1 MTERENGSTPHDARA
16 AGGRPRWDAIVIG
29 GGPAGLSGALTLARA
44 RRSVLVIDDGR
55 PRNAPAAHAH
65 NYLTRDGAAPGELLD
80 TGRAEVASYGGA
92 FLTGTVVS
100 ATRGS
105 GGEFRLTVGDG
116 TVAEGRRLLVATGL
130 VDELPPVP
138 GLRERWGREV
148 LHCPYCHGWEVRDQR
163 IAVLATGPMAVHAAL
178 LWRQWSSDVTLVEHT
193 WTGPTPEEAEQLAAR
208 GVTRVRGEV
217 TGVRLEE
224 DRLVGVTLAGGRP
237 VDCQALVVAP
247 RFVAR
252 TEALEGLGLTT
263 ADQEMR
269 GHSIGE
275 HLPAD
280 PSGATSV
287 PGVWV
292 AGNVTSLADQ
302 IVAAA
307 ASGVRAGALINADL
321 VSEDT
326 AEAVR
331 AYGGFTPRRERDV
344 AERVLGAARHGL

>member
-1 MTERENGSTPHDARA
+1 MTERENGAPQEGRRA
-16 AGGRPRWDAIVIG
+16 GPRWDVVVIG

-65 NYLTRDGAAPGELLD
+65 NYLTRDGAAPTELLD
-80 TGRAEVASYGGA
+80 SGRAEVASYGGE

-100 ATRGS
+100 VTRGG
-105 GGEFRLTVGDG
+105 GGEFQLTTADG
-116 TVAEGRRLLVATGL
+116 TVVDSRRLLVATGL

-163 IAVLATGPMAVHAAL
+163 IGVLATGPMAVHAAL
-178 LWRQWSSDVTLVEHT
+178 LWRQWSTDVTLFEHT
-193 WTGPTPEEAEQLAAR
+193 WAGPTPEEAEQLAAR

-224 DRLVGVTLAGGRP
+224 DRLAGVTLGGGRQ
-237 VDCQALVVAP
+237 VDCQALVVSP
-247 RFVAR
+247 RFAAR
-252 TEALEGLGLTT
+252 AEVLSALGLTA

-269 GHSIGE
+269 GHSIGA
-275 HLPAD
+275 HVPAD
-280 PSGATSV
+280 PTGATTV

-302 IVAAA
+302 IVGAA
-307 ASGVRAGALINADL
+307 ASGVRAGALINTDL
-321 VSEDT
+321 VTEDT

-331 AYGGFTPRRERDV
+331 AYGGFTPRREQEVTD
-344 AERVLGAARHGL
+344 RVVGGARHGL